1 MGVSRTPRP
10 SVVTWLD
17 LGYSFITISDNAYP
31 ASASGLPWLAMSLW
45 IWFNWLLIKDIG
57 VFELLIFDLGFLLF
71 PSQFSV
77 PLAQTVNSG
86 ISIVV
91 GISQKDAFFRQSIG
105 HTNMGNLVNLG
116 GKGHMVFTLDVSPFL
131 CVGAAWCLKILEKDS
146 EQRWLFTGC
155 HTPLFSFFF
164 LLLFFFNK
172 CRDLA
177 PKFPSCSWFFYR
189 VYLLATEWD
198 CFWF

>member
-1 MGVSRTPRP
+1 MVVSRTPRP
-10 SVVTWLD
+10 LTWLD

-45 IWFNWLLIKDIG
+45 IWFNWLLINDIG

-86 ISIVV
+86 ISIVA
-91 GISQKDAFFRQSIG
+91 GISQKDVFFRQSIG

-116 GKGHMVFTLDVSPFL
+116 GKGHMVFTRDVSPF
-131 CVGAAWCLKILEKDS
+131 CALERLGVWKSWKS
-146 EQRWLFTGC
+146 EQRCLFTGC
-155 HTPLFSFFF
+155 HTPLFSFFV
-164 LLLFFFNK
+164 LLLFFFNR
-172 CRDLA
+172 CRNFA

-189 VYLLATEWD
+189 VYLLATEWG

>member
-17 LGYSFITISDNAYP
+17 LGYSFITTSDNAHP

-45 IWFNWLLIKDIG
+45 IWFNWLLINDIG

-91 GISQKDAFFRQSIG
+91 GISQKDVFFRQSIG

-146 EQRWLFTGC
+146 EQRWLCTGC
-155 HTPLFSFFF
+155 HTPLFFFF
-164 LLLFFFNK
+164 LSSSFLL
-172 CRDLA
+172 
-177 PKFPSCSWFFYR
+177 
-189 VYLLATEWD
+189 
-198 CFWF
+198 